1 MCEFGTIFNCLAFNY
16 ELRVFLIPEITMDRL
31 QMGRAG
37 RGGDQS
43 VCVLIRRKG
52 ERTPP
57 EMRKYLKP
65 ESNVCLKK
73 GIEQIFTLSD
83 PDGGFSSTELQTLQ
97 C

>member
-1 MCEFGTIFNCLAFNY
+1 
-16 ELRVFLIPEITMDRL
+16 
-31 QMGRAG
+31 
-37 RGGDQS
+37 
-43 VCVLIRRKG
+43 
-52 ERTPP
+52 
-57 EMRKYLKP
+57 MRKYLKP